1 MPKKDPGYAVSK
13 RNRIMQAAIEV
24 FSQKGFFNSKVS
36 DIARASGVAD
46 GTIYIYFKNKDD
58 LLISIFEDKMGE
70 LVVETRKKVLEQSNP
85 LDKLKVFIE
94 YFMGLTEN
102 HGGLI
107 ELLQVELRQTSK
119 FMKDYK
125 PVKFFEYLDII
136 SGILEEGREAG
147 MFRSN
152 LNIGVARRVVFGA
165 MDELSRTYILSK
177 RQKYHPTITAAE
189 VFNQLTEGLCVPHME
204 KADHI

>member
-1 MPKKDPGYAVSK
+1 MPKKDPGYAGSK
-13 RNRIMQAAIEV
+13 RNRIMQAAIDV

-58 LLISIFEDKMGE
+58 LLISIFEDKMDE
-70 LVVETRKKVLEQSNP
+70 LVVDTRKKVGEQACP
-85 LDKLKVFIE
+85 LDQLRVFIE
-94 YFMGLTEN
+94 NHMGLPEN

-125 PVKFFEYLDII
+125 PVKFFEYLDIV
-136 SGILEEGREAG
+136 SGIIEAG
-147 MFRSN
+147 KESGVFRPN
-152 LNIGVARRVVFGA
+152 LNTGVARRVVFGA
-165 MDELSRTYILSK
+165 MDELSRTYLLSK
-177 RQKYHPTITAAE
+177 RQKYHPSITASE
-189 VFNQLTEGLCVPHME
+189 VFSQLTEGLCVPRKE
-204 KADHI
+204 KADHA